1 MGPAPDSLSF
11 PRPRSEEELAEWEE
25 VYATVE
31 AYLLS
36 LRLHNRLLLAEL
48 VRGILA
54 RTAARRAAEPGRPL
68 RELALAETFGVI
80 AHWTGRVLEL
90 DIDPTQLDQRGR
102 LALLLTGMEKR
113 WQPLFL
119 TDPPWPAEFVH
130 SMSRSWLD
138 RAPAVARL
146 AMQPK
151 TLELNAIGTGAAF
164 WTESMNRRPII
175 RNLVAVLLL
184 ASLLLALWFLTQ

>member
-1 MGPAPDSLSF
+1 MGTAPDTLNF

-31 AYLLS
+31 SYLLS

-54 RTAARRAAEPGRPL
+54 RTAARHAENPRHSR
-68 RELALAETFGVI
+68 REIALAETFSVI
-80 AHWTGRVLEL
+80 AHWTGEVLEL

-102 LALLLTGMEKR
+102 LSLLLTGMEKR

-119 TDPPWPAEFVH
+119 TDPPWPPEFVGA
-130 SMSRSWLD
+130 MRRSWLD

-151 TLELNAIGTGAAF
+151 ALELNAIGNGAAF

-175 RNLVAVLLL
+175 RNLILGLLSALVLLVV
-184 ASLLLALWFLTQ
+184 WFLTQ